1 MNAVITCCAAFLGVT
16 NWLIL
21 GRPFEDSM
29 THSFEGMHLPQ
40 PGPESAEN
48 DLPPASRPVRRP
60 GSLLKVGGSQQ
71 EGMEHTSNTNQ
82 GETVRCWWPGLWGP
96 FCTQELCFIGI
107 CMGTLISLQV
117 TWPGGQYMLRI
128 SVKTVFPGNYLGKML
143 FSQPIPPKRW
153 CFLPHVEEGNRE
165 GKLGATVGSPV
176 YLGPKGW
183 VGGPTVLSSLL
194 WLVVCSIC
202 PQLTSLRKR
211 KWQQELG
218 TRGPNAW
225 MKARVTCDTPYPP
238 LTQALGILTQWQL
251 EAENRKPLSRAT

>member
-1 MNAVITCCAAFLGVT
+1 MNTVIITCCAAFLGVT

-71 EGMEHTSNTNQ
+71 EGVEHTSNINQ

-96 FCTQELCFIGI
+96 FCTQELCFIGV
-107 CMGTLISLQV
+107 CTGTLISLQV

-143 FSQPIPPKRW
+143 FSQPTPPK
-153 CFLPHVEEGNRE
+153 
-165 GKLGATVGSPV
+165 
-176 YLGPKGW
+176 
-183 VGGPTVLSSLL
+183 
-194 WLVVCSIC
+194 
-202 PQLTSLRKR
+202 
-211 KWQQELG
+211 
-218 TRGPNAW
+218 
-225 MKARVTCDTPYPP
+225 
-238 LTQALGILTQWQL
+238 
-251 EAENRKPLSRAT
+251 